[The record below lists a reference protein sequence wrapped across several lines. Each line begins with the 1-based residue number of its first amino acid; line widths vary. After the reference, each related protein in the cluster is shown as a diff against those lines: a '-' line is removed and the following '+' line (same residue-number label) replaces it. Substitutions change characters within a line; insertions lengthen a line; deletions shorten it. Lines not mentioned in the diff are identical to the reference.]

1 MATSLP
7 HSSRM
12 DFNNLALEAKDLDL
26 TGNLSVAGT
35 TSSTGNQTFA
45 GNVAIT
51 GTLGVTGAAT
61 LGTLN
66 VTSIVKST
74 QLSVPIMGQAKVGAT
89 AGWVITAGTDKSHAT
104 LPASQTASTLV
115 IPFPAL
121 PVGSTVTAVGVGGQV
136 ESAGNNVTLT
146 MSVRKQTNAAA
157 DNADAE
163 LSGGSDN
170 VGTLTADTILSAANL
185 GVTGLSEVIAA
196 DESLYVLLT
205 GTTAASTDIDVT
217 HLLITF
223 TSV

>member
-1 MATSLP
+1 MATTLP
-7 HSSRM
+7 RSSQI
-12 DFNNLALEAKDLDL
+12 DYANLAIKTKDLDA
-26 TGNLSVAGT
+26 S
-35 TSSTGNQTFA
+35 
-45 GNVAIT
+45 GNVDVT
-51 GTLGVTGAAT
+51 GTLGVTGVAT

-66 VTSIVKST
+66 VTTINPTSVVRSV
-74 QLSVPIMGQAKVGAT
+74 QLSVPVMGQAKVGAT

-115 IPFPAL
+115 IPFPAI

-136 ESAGNNVTLT
+136 ESAGNNVTLA

-157 DNADAE
+157 DNTDAE
-163 LSGGSDN
+163 LSGGGDN

-217 HLLITF
+217 HLLITY